1 MFVEFDDDLAGSEFV
16 EGELFFF
23 GAAGEIDS
31 HKFSD

>member
-16 EGELFFF
+16 QCKLFFF